1 MPCSSTRAGG
11 GRSVTIGRNRM
22 ADCSPPKKTAAA
34 AVPQTLSRP
43 TSATT
48 TAVKPTSGEN
58 PVTRRPAGP

>member
-1 MPCSSTRAGG
+1 MPCNSTNAGG

-22 ADCSPPKKTAAA
+22 AACRPPKKIAATT
-34 AVPQTLSRP
+34 VPHTFNRP

-58 PVTRRPAGP
+58 PVTSRAAGP